1 MKLTSELVDGV
12 GKIALPDMGGPH
24 PIENLVRTKWLIRGN
39 SSSPAA
45 LNWDVGVFLPLTDTG
60 CSS

>member
-24 PIENLVRTKWLIRGN
+24 PIENLEQSG
-39 SSSPAA
+39 
-45 LNWDVGVFLPLTDTG
+45 
-60 CSS
+60 